1 MIIDKFY
8 AAYAVHKAVTH
19 EDIVDEASTY
29 EEAWNLAFS
38 YLCDDDDDGVFI
50 NVNNEWFR
58 VWGRDPHSQALVVS
72 KENAGWIDAYVSEWY

>member
-8 AAYAVHKAVTH
+8 AAYAVRHFVGH
-19 EDIVDEASTY
+19 EDIVGEASTY
-29 EEAWNLAFS
+29 KEAWELARS

-50 NVNNEWFR
+50 NVNGEWYR

-72 KENAGWIDAYVSEWY
+72 KECEGWNTAHVSEWY